1 MGTITTNFAN
11 GLTTNGVLGASTI
24 NDNSISNITSIVGG
38 GALKLISS
46 QTASASASLS
56 FTSGID
62 STYKSYMFKFI
73 NIHPASEGNRFLFQ
87 GSTNGGSSYGV
98 TITSSFFKAFHNE
111 ADNSAGVSYD
121 VNNDL
126 ANSTSYQQ
134 INLDDDLGTDNDQSL
149 SGTLYLF
156 SPSNTTFVKHFFG
169 TSNFYHRSD
178 FSVQCFYGGYFNTT
192 SAINAIDFKMVSGN
206 IDAGTIHMY
215 GIA

>member
-46 QTASASASLS
+46 QTASASASIS

-73 NIHPASEGNRFLFQ
+73 NMHLATDSYQLTFQ

-98 TITSSFFKAFHNE
+98 NITSTFFNAKHDE
-111 ADNSAGVSYD
+111 ADTQTGLEYVGGF
-121 VNNDL
+121 DL
-126 ANSTSYQQ
+126 AQSTSYQP
-134 INLDDDLGTDNDQSL
+134 LSHFVGADNDQSV
-149 SGTLYLF
+149 SGYLHIF
-156 SPSNTTFVKHFFG
+156 EPSNTTFVKHFIGRFN
-169 TSNFYHRSD
+169 TYYYTDYSMDTF
-178 FSVQCFYGGYFNTT
+178 VAGYFNSV
-192 SAINAIDFKMVSGN
+192 SAINAIDFKISSGN